1 MIEFIADVTSILK
14 QYKIKSV
21 ITPTAVLDN
30 GIEFENSQ
38 LVHFDTPVMAA
49 DFIEHMLKY

>member
-21 ITPTAVLDN
+21 ITPTAVLAN